1 MSDVKAKL
9 FEVIADKLGKDVSE
23 ISPEK
28 KFIDDL
34 GADSLD
40 LTELI
45 MAMEEELDLDEI
57 PEEASE
63 KFVSVQDVID
73 YVESL

>member
-1 MSDVKAKL
+1 MSATKVI
-9 FEVIADKLGKDVSE
+9 EVIADKLGKEVAEVTAD
-23 ISPEK
+23 K
-28 KFIDDL
+28 KFVDDL

-45 MAMEEELDLDEI
+45 MALEEELDLDEI

-63 KFVSVQDVID
+63 KFATVQDVLD
-73 YVESL
+73 YVASL